1 MGKSPA
7 SSKLYSSFPITAHAF
22 FFFSDQ
28 LFQVYNF
35 QHLDSDYLQFWE
47 RFTSACLNSGSSYP
61 NQGNN
66 TAFNAFPYLHLRFL
80 FFFNY
85 YFSADKDIIQNC
97 RSNYFSFLLFYFYFY
112 LLLCI
117 YLFIFHSQ
125 CVLWQWDR
133 TRRMPRAEQTP
144 AIPSTGH

>member
-1 MGKSPA
+1 MQVGKSPA

-22 FFFSDQ
+22 FFFQTNYFRSTIFNIWA
-28 LFQVYNF
+28 LTIYNF
-35 QHLDSDYLQFWE
+35 GKG
-47 RFTSACLNSGSSYP
+47 SACLNSGSSYP

-125 CVLWQWDR
+125 CVL
-133 TRRMPRAEQTP
+133 
-144 AIPSTGH
+144 